1 MDEYVQSAWEEIW
14 EELKSNKTKG
24 KDNVNSNVSLTIEDY
39 SGDEQHESEP
49 KRNGKSKATDGN
61 KHYKQVKEKE
71 VYSPPTMV
79 FSVIGDSDN
88 FVPRP
93 WPKTVFQT
101 ALIEAAKSG
110 GGTVI

>member
-1 MDEYVQSAWEEIW
+1 MDEYVQRAWREIW
-14 EELKSNKTKG
+14 KELKPNKTKEN
-24 KDNVNSNVSLTIEDY
+24 DNVKSNVSVTIEDC

-49 KRNGKSKATDGN
+49 KRNGKSKTTDGN
-61 KHYKQVKEKE
+61 THYMQVKEKE
-71 VYSPPTMV
+71 VYSSPTMV

-110 GGTVI
+110 GGMVI